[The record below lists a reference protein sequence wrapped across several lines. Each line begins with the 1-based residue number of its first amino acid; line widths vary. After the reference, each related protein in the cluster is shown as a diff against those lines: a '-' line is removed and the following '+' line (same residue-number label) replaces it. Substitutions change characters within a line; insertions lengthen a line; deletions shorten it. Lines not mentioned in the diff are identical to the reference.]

1 MEEKKISNESDTDKS
16 ICRIEFSNKKNFGF
30 FIKLFKGDKYLN
42 CLLTNKE
49 IITKE
54 MIDKKDILNIQ
65 FDHGKI
71 KRQIQ
76 LNKEERYITDFTE
89 INIDQILIEILEK
102 DDIGEEYF
110 EFPELK
116 YINRFD
122 KYKDEKIEIP
132 NSSSDGK
139 INYNQA
145 KIEEIKNNE
154 FIYSTKVEEDFCG
167 CPIFKSDNKK
177 VIGIVQ
183 K

>member
-16 ICRIEFSNKKNFGF
+16 ICRIELSNKKYFGF
-30 FIKLFKGDKYLN
+30 FIKLFKGDKYLS

-49 IITKE
+49 LITKE

-65 FDHGKI
+65 FDHDKI
-71 KRQIQ
+71 KRKIQ

-110 EFPELK
+110 EFPELN

-132 NSSSDGK
+132 YSSSNGK
-139 INYNQA
+139 SIIIKQRLKKL
-145 KIEEIKNNE
+145 KIMNLYIQPKLKKTFADALYLSLTIK
-154 FIYSTKVEEDFCG
+154 KL
-167 CPIFKSDNKK
+167 
-177 VIGIVQ
+177 
-183 K
+183 